1 MAINFPSTS
10 GQATDGSFTHTASG
24 VTWAWDGTTWK
35 ASGSTGYS
43 LPTAAAN
50 VKGGVK
56 IGSGLTMT
64 GETLSAS
71 GGSPGGSDTHVQF
84 NDNGS
89 FGGDSLLA
97 YNKTSDTLTTHD
109 LTLIKDGSNAAPLL
123 SMPDSG
129 EIKLGGAANGAYQTV
144 ISNSGIKLG
153 RNNNHMFFEWQDNT
167 PGITYK
173 LPNASPTVSG
183 QLLSVTTA
191 GVMSW
196 VNSPNSE
203 PEITWTLSATGSTA
217 YSVTGSGFPVAMANP
232 TLTLIRG
239 QTYKFDNQTSGHPF
253 RIQSTVAQAGGG
265 TAYNN
270 GVTNQNATGGTGT
283 NVLTFVVPMNA
294 PSTLYYQCTA
304 HPSMTGTIHIVEQQ
318 PNLDGRSTFT
328 ATTLSIADGAS
339 ANISVTAH
347 KSYALLK
354 IKPSIASWVVLYVDD
369 ASRTADSSR
378 SQGADPAPDAGVI
391 AEVVT
396 TAANQ
401 EIKMSPGVIGWHQD
415 GGNDAVDTVFCK
427 VVNKSGTTGTCTVS
441 LTVVQLEA

>member
-1 MAINFPSTS
+1 
-10 GQATDGSFTHTASG
+10 HTASG
-24 VTWAWDGTTWK
+24 ITWAWDGTTWK

-56 IGSGLTMT
+56 IGNGLTMT

-71 GGSPGGSDTHVQF
+71 VGATDKIEELNSSVEVIDTGTDGRVAITIDGEQKFDFNETVDGKGGWFTLRGG
-84 NDNGS
+84 G
-89 FGGDSLLA
+89 A
-97 YNKTSDTLTTHD
+97 
-109 LTLIKDGSNAAPLL
+109 
-123 SMPDSG
+123 SG
-129 EIKLGGAANGAYQTV
+129 EGGKITLESGDEAGGISFFNPKTGSGTTSYDLPTAY
-144 ISNSGIKLG
+144 
-153 RNNNHMFFEWQDNT
+153 
-167 PGITYK
+167 
-173 LPNASPTVSG
+173 PTVSG
-183 QLLSVTTA
+183 QLLSATTA
-191 GVMSW
+191 GAMSW
-196 VNSPNSE
+196 VNSPSSE
-203 PEITWTLSATGSTA
+203 PEITWTLGANLSTA
-217 YSVTGSGFPVAMANP
+217 YTFTGSGFPVAMANP

-253 RIQSTVAQAGGG
+253 RIQSTVAQVGGG
-265 TAYNN
+265 TAYNS

-304 HPSMTGTIHIVEQQ
+304 HPAMTGTIHIVEQQ

-328 ATTLSIADGAS
+328 ATTASIADGAS

-401 EIKMSPGVIGWHQD
+401 EIKMS
-415 GGNDAVDTVFCK
+415 
-427 VVNKSGTTGTCTVS
+427 
-441 LTVVQLEA
+441 

>member
-56 IGSGLTMT
+56 IGNGLTMT

-71 GGSPGGSDTHVQF
+71 VGATDKIEELNSSVEVIDTGTNGRVSITLDGEEKFDFNETVDGKGGWFTLKGGGAT
-84 NDNGS
+84 GE
-89 FGGDSLLA
+89 GG
-97 YNKTSDTLTTHD
+97 KITL
-109 LTLIKDGSNAAPLL
+109 
-123 SMPDSG
+123 DSG
-129 EIKLGGAANGAYQTV
+129 DATGGISFFNPKTGSGTTSYDLPTAY
-144 ISNSGIKLG
+144 
-153 RNNNHMFFEWQDNT
+153 
-167 PGITYK
+167 
-173 LPNASPTVSG
+173 PTVNG

-265 TAYNN
+265 SAYNS

-304 HPSMTGTIHIVEQQ
+304 HPAMTGTIRILDQES
-318 PNLDGRSTFT
+318 NLDSRSTFT
-328 ATTLSIADGAS
+328 GLTAS
-339 ANISVTAH
+339 LANNAAGNISITAH
-347 KSYALLK
+347 KSYMLLK
-354 IKPSIASWVVLYVDD
+354 IKPSIAAWVTLYVDD
-369 ASRTADSSR
+369 ASRTADASR
-378 SQGADPAPDAGVI
+378 VQGADPAPDAGVI

-396 TAANQ
+396 TAADQ
-401 EIKMSPGVIGWHQD
+401 EIKMSPGVLGWHQD